1 MPIYTLPSTL
11 CLRHTLPSIFCLQ
24 YILPISQFA
33 YNTFCLCHTLPRFHF
48 AYITF
53 CLCHTRER
61 FLPSLKRSNNIKVT
75 IFKCILSTI
84 ERILLYKNFQG
95 FKIIYNCYYHFNVNF
110 SKIPTKLIQYIN
122 ILLTVTIKTDIA
134 IFHTLASYEPATTC
148 SLLLELFHTRNQQIL
163 AVPKQR
169 YNNSLCF
176 LGFLFKQLITMR
188 MTRKIVTNK
197 VAC

>member
-1 MPIYTLPSTL
+1 MPSFFCLYTLRLFFS
-11 CLRHTLPSIFCLQ
+11 LPSIFWLL
-24 YILPISQFA
+24 YILPTSQVA

-84 ERILLYKNFQG
+84 ERILLYKKFQG

-110 SKIPTKLIQYIN
+110 SKIQTKFIQYIN
-122 ILLTVTIKTDIA
+122 ILLTVTIKTDSY
-134 IFHTLASYEPATTC
+134 LSYSCKLWAS
-148 SLLLELFHTRNQQIL
+148 ND
-163 AVPKQR
+163 
-169 YNNSLCF
+169 
-176 LGFLFKQLITMR
+176 M
-188 MTRKIVTNK
+188 
-197 VAC
+197 